1 KIRRKFVAENKT
13 RDKKLP
19 VLPRK
24 IRERRQN
31 ARRVFLDPSTPPVL
45 SIARVVIITLLIL
58 AVFEFV
64 RSILSSLKYLFFMI
78 ILAVFFAYLLEPLVK
93 LIRRPFRERGTEKW
107 MPRSLAIVIAYLLVF
122 TVLGVAIAALAPQIT
137 NQVKEFAQQLPTYA
151 DSIQEGVNGL
161 NQRLDRLRISEGV
174 QKQINERIG
183 GFLSGLGTYLTTLIG
198 LLAIDALTYLPWLI
212 LVPILAFFFLKDVN
226 FFRISLLRIIPS
238 GPWRMR
244 LESVLSD
251 VNTTLAAY
259 TRAQLI
265 SCVLISVVCTIA
277 FYVLGVNYAL
287 LLGILAGVLE
297 FIPLIGP
304 LTLAFIATTIA
315 LLQSPWL
322 ALWTAIF
329 LVILRLTHDYVT
341 YPRIVR
347 EGIHLHPLAVIL
359 SILAGEQVAG
369 IPGVFLSIPIVAL
382 LTVLYK
388 HILEHSGSKGFFAG
402 WLEKEEEAE
411 AEV

>member
-1 KIRRKFVAENKT
+1 MAENKT